1 MPERRLS
8 RRGKQPASGPFPR
21 GRRVAPARATGSPPS
36 AGLVARTDAQHRLRE
51 IRPLCTLLPRAAR
64 CACPGYG
71 FTAVC
76 GSGSPDR
83 CAASPPGNSATL
95 HSAPEGGAL
104 RLPGLRVLAIWG
116 VCSPDKAL
124 AAIRETSS
132 TTPFL
137 RAFCINHPVQPR
149 HHDRHDHRY
158 AQGHQ
163 ANFAEDIGI
172 NRQRL

>member
-21 GRRVAPARATGSPPS
+21 GGALRLARATGSPPS

-51 IRPLCTLLPRAAR
+51 IRPLCTVLPRAAR

-95 HSAPEGGAL
+95 HSAPGGGAM
-104 RLPGLRVLAIWG
+104 RLARATGSCDLG
-116 VCSPDKAL
+116 GCSPDKAL